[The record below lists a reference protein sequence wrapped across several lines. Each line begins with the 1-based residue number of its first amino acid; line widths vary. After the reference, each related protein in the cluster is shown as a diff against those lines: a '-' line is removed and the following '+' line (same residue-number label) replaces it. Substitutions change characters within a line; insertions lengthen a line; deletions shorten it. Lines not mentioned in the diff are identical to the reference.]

1 MPQWGPCTAPH
12 TGQSTGRESWR
23 TVSSFLG
30 CFMIKKVDAERK
42 ANSRASSLPKTQGVL
57 SEKAGFPKVSVVNL
71 CAITCHNSEHQW
83 ASWREAKL
91 NLDKR
96 QGRVLSNEPESDWT
110 LGFLYRRMLPLL
122 LAIPAPLVL
131 LLHICTST
139 LHPNTLTVHPPW
151 VSPPAVPNPPRLTLS
166 LASHGLCNLYH
177 STQYSVDAVWRS
189 F

>member
-1 MPQWGPCTAPH
+1 MLRGKQI
-12 TGQSTGRESWR
+12 QELL
-23 TVSSFLG
+23 VY
-30 CFMIKKVDAERK
+30 
-42 ANSRASSLPKTQGVL
+42 PK
-57 SEKAGFPKVSVVNL
+57 PKVFYPRKQVSLRFPLWTYVPSP
-71 CAITCHNSEHQW
+71 AITLSISEHHGGKPNW
-83 ASWREAKL
+83 TWTK
-91 NLDKR
+91 
-96 QGRVLSNEPESDWT
+96 GRVLSNEPESDWT